1 MFTKLNIEAQW
12 HASLKSRRSWVHR
25 LAAAAHGEI
34 EAYEG
39 WSMQLTIS
47 DVRKRF
53 GSVDALRGASFVAE
67 PGEFF
72 ALLGPS
78 GAGKTTLLRI
88 IAGIEHADSGEV
100 LLDGRD
106 AADIPVRARDTAMVF
121 QTFALYP
128 HLSTFENLAYPLR
141 EARLPRDEINKRV
154 GEIAEMLRLSH
165 ALARKP
171 STLSGG
177 EQQRCAIG
185 RALIRRPRLLLL
197 DEPLTNLDA
206 KLRHDTRAEFKRLHR
221 ELRETT
227 IVYATPDQLEALSM
241 GDRIA
246 VLREGRVVQIGAP
259 QTLYSAPRDQFV
271 ASLVGDPPIN
281 LVSAIL
287 KDVAG
292 GRTLE
297 LPFVEV
303 DAAPWATA
311 LRKFAAGEK
320 LMIGVRPQAIEP
332 VGQSADAASGP
343 RFPAK
348 VFLTEPLGDVTI
360 LDILAGANHRLRMVL
375 PQERAHRIASD
386 ASIDC
391 ALRCDDLCL
400 FAHETGTAI
409 RRDGANA
416 TN

>member
-1 MFTKLNIEAQW
+1 
-12 HASLKSRRSWVHR
+12 
-25 LAAAAHGEI
+25 
-34 EAYEG
+34 
-39 WSMQLTIS
+39 MQLTVS
-47 DVRKRF
+47 DVFKRF
-53 GSVDALRGASFVAE
+53 GSVEALGGATFEAE

-88 IAGIEHADSGEV
+88 IAGIEQPDRGRV

-106 AADIPVRARDTAMVF
+106 VADIPVRARDTAMVF

-141 EARLPRDEINKRV
+141 EARIGANEIKKRV

-165 ALARKP
+165 ALSRKP

-185 RALIRRPRLLLL
+185 RALIRRPKLLLL

-221 ELRETT
+221 ELRDTT
-227 IVYATPDQLEALSM
+227 IIYATPDQLEALSM
-241 GDRIA
+241 GQRIG
-246 VLREGRVVQIGAP
+246 VLREGRIVQIGAP
-259 QTLYSAPRDQFV
+259 QTLYTEPHDEFV

-281 LVSAIL
+281 LIPATL
-287 KDVAG
+287 TDVG
-292 GRTLE
+292 GRRTLA
-297 LPFVEV
+297 LPFIDL
-303 DAAPWATA
+303 DAAPWTTSLSLFPSGA
-311 LRKFAAGEK
+311 KFVVG
-320 LMIGVRPQAIEP
+320 IRPQAITPTNNGEEI
-332 VGQSADAASGP
+332 GSGP
-343 RFPAK
+343 RFPAR

-360 LDILAGANHRLRMVL
+360 LNIVASAEQRLKMVL
-375 PQERAHRIASD
+375 PQERAYSIAKN
-386 ASIDC
+386 ASIEC
-391 ALRCDDLCL
+391 VLQNTEICV
-400 FAHETGTAI
+400 FAQETGTAI
-409 RRDGANA
+409 RRNGASP